1 MIMKNFALL
10 SLFVLC
16 ALWADAQEPASYVNP
31 FIGTTNYGATYP
43 GAVMPHGM
51 VSVVPFN
58 VTPHKG
64 NEYSNTDSWCSNP
77 YVYNNEW
84 MTGFTHVNLSGVGC
98 PDLGSI
104 IVMPTTG
111 ELNVD
116 VNEYGTTISNE
127 KARPGYYS
135 TKLNR
140 YNILAEVTATMRS
153 GISRFT
159 FPEGKANILIDL
171 GHGLTNESGAHIKRV
186 SDNEIEGY
194 KLMGTFCYSPQSV
207 MPVYFV
213 VRIKRDN
220 MQSGYWKFQDKL
232 PGARHNW
239 SSTSNTY
246 KLYKRYNKELSGE
259 KIGTYFSFDATE
271 GEQVEV
277 QVGVSYVSIENAR
290 ENLDAEQTNLSFEQ
304 IKKQAYVTWNDEL
317 KVIEVEGGTY
327 DDKVKFYSALYHLL
341 LHPNILQD
349 VNGQYPA
356 MESDAIL
363 SLDNQ
368 DRYTVFSLWDTYR
381 TVHPLISLLY
391 PEKQLDMVRTMV
403 DMYKES
409 GWLPKWEIY
418 GREAHVMEGDPA
430 LIVIADT
437 YRRGLTDFDVET
449 AYEAMLKH
457 ANTVDDHFLRHDN
470 DFYLEHHYIP
480 FLKDYDNSV
489 SQALELYVADYNLA
503 MMANEMGDKATYKK
517 AMQRSLGYRNY
528 FDKEF
533 KLLRPVTEEG
543 KFMEGFDPVQGENFE
558 PVHGFHEG
566 TSWQYSFAV
575 PHDVKGL
582 MRLMGGKN
590 KFVQQLNK
598 CFKDS
603 LFDMSNEPDMGYP
616 YLFNYA
622 SGDEWRTQKQVH
634 DCINRYYKNSP
645 DGLPGNDDT
654 GTLSAWLI
662 YSMMGIYPV
671 CPGDMNYTLSSPVF
685 DKVTIHLNKEIY
697 QKEKIIIE
705 ADRKSVNDIY
715 IKGIEINGS
724 PYNRYF
730 ISHKDLIEL
739 GHIKYKLGAAPKQ

>member
-1 MIMKNFALL
+1 MKNTIFFTLL
-10 SLFVLC
+10 LLC
-16 ALWADAQEPASYVNP
+16 TAFLNAQEPANFVNP

-43 GAVMPHGM
+43 GAVLPHGM

-104 IVMPTTG
+104 MVMPTTG

-116 VNEYGTTISNE
+116 VNEYGTTLSDQ
-127 KARPGYYS
+127 KALPGYYS
-135 TKLNR
+135 TTLNR
-140 YNILAEVTATMRS
+140 YKIKAEVSATMRS

-159 FPEGKANILIDL
+159 FPEGKANILLDL

-186 SDNEIEGY
+186 SENEIEGY
-194 KLMGTFCYSPQSV
+194 KLMGTFCYRPQSV
-207 MPVYFV
+207 LPVYFV
-213 VRIKRDN
+213 VRINRND
-220 MQSGYWKFQDKL
+220 MQSGYWKFHNKL
-232 PGARHNW
+232 PGARHEF
-239 SSTSNTY
+239 SPTSNTY
-246 KLYKRYNKELSGE
+246 KLYKKYNKELSGE
-259 KIGTYFSFDATE
+259 KIGAYFSFDAE
-271 GEQVEV
+271 AGEQVEV

-304 IKKQAYVTWNDEL
+304 IKAKAFNTWNDEL
-317 KVIEVEGGTY
+317 KVIEVEGGTH
-327 DDKVKFYSALYHLL
+327 DDKVKFYTALYHLL

-363 SLDNQ
+363 STDGTN
-368 DRYTVFSLWDTYR
+368 RYTVFSLWDTYR
-381 TVHPLISLLY
+381 TVHPLLSLLY
-391 PEKQLDMVRTMV
+391 PQKQLDMVRNMV
-403 DMYKES
+403 DMYKEG

-437 YRRGLTDFDVET
+437 YLRGLTDFDVET

-457 ANTVDDHFLRHDN
+457 ANTTEGNLIRHDN
-470 DFYLEHHYIP
+470 AFYLKNHYIP
-480 FLKDYDNSV
+480 FLKDFDNSV

-503 MMANEMGDKATYKK
+503 LMADAMEDKATYKK
-517 AMQRSLGYRNY
+517 AIQRSMGYRKY
-528 FDKEF
+528 FDKNH
-533 KLLRPVTEEG
+533 KLLRPVKENG
-543 KFMEGFDPVQGENFE
+543 QFMEGFDPLQGENFK

-575 PHDVKGL
+575 PHDMKGL
-582 MRLMGGKN
+582 MRLMGGKT
-590 KFVQQLNK
+590 KFVHQLNK

-622 SGDEWRTQKQVH
+622 TGSEWRTQKQVN
-634 DCINRYYKNSP
+634 DCINRYFKNTP

-671 CPGDMNYTLSSPVF
+671 CPGDMNYTITSPVF
-685 DKVTIHLNKEIY
+685 DKVTIHLDQSIY
-697 QKEKIIIE
+697 QQPSIILE
-705 ADRKSVNDIY
+705 ADRKSKDDIY
-715 IKGIEINGS
+715 IRSMELNGK

-730 ISHKDLIEL
+730 IHHQDLIKQ
-739 GHIKYKLGAAPKQ
+739 GHLKFKLGSAPKQ

>member
-1 MIMKNFALL
+1 MNKFISF
-10 SLFVLC
+10 LFVVLS
-16 ALWADAQEPASYVNP
+16 AAVLRAQAPATYVNP

-43 GAVMPHGM
+43 GAVVPHGM

-98 PDLGSI
+98 PELGSI
-104 IVMPTTG
+104 VVMPTSG

-116 VNEYGTTISNE
+116 VDQYGTTLSDE
-127 KARPGYYS
+127 KAYPGFYS
-135 TKLNR
+135 AKLNR
-140 YNILAEVTATMRS
+140 YNIDAEVTATMRS

-159 FPEGKANILIDL
+159 FPEGKANILVDL

-186 SDNEIEGY
+186 SENEIEGY
-194 KLMGTFCYSPQSV
+194 KLMGTFCYNPQAV

-213 VRIKRDN
+213 VRIKRDAL
-220 MQSGYWKFQDKL
+220 QSGYWKFQQRL
-232 PGARHNW
+232 AGARHNW
-239 SSTSNTY
+239 SATSDTY
-246 KLYKRYNKELSGE
+246 KLYTKYNKELSGE
-259 KIGTYFSFDATE
+259 KIGAYFSFDAE
-271 GEQVEV
+271 AGEQVEV

-304 IKKQAYVTWNDEL
+304 IKEQAFNTWNDAL
-317 KVIEVEGGTY
+317 KVIEVEGGSD
-327 DDKVKFYSALYHLL
+327 DDKTMFYTALYHLL
-341 LHPNILQD
+341 LHPNVLQD

-363 SLDNQ
+363 SVDNQ
-368 DRYTVFSLWDTYR
+368 NRYTVFSLWDTYR

-391 PEKQLDMVRTMV
+391 PNKQLDMVRSMV

-418 GREAHVMEGDPA
+418 SRESHVMEGDPA

-457 ANTVDDHFLRHDN
+457 ANTTDGNFIRHDN
-470 DFYLEHHYIP
+470 AFYLENHYIP

-503 MMANEMGDKATYKK
+503 LMANEMGDKATYKK
-517 AMQRSLGYRNY
+517 AYQRSMGYKKY
-528 FDKEF
+528 FDKDH
-533 KLLRPVTEEG
+533 KLLRPLEKDG
-543 KFMEGFDPVQGENFE
+543 SFMEGFDPLQGENFK

-575 PHDVKGL
+575 PHDIKGL
-582 MRLMGGKN
+582 TRLMGGKH
-590 KFVQQLNK
+590 KFVHQLNK
-598 CFKDS
+598 CFRDS

-622 SGDEWRTQKQVH
+622 DGEEWRTQKQVH
-634 DCINRYYKNSP
+634 DCIRRYYKNAP

-685 DKVTIHLNKEIY
+685 DKVTIHLNKDVY
-697 QKEKIIIE
+697 QQDKIVIE
-705 ADRKSVNDIY
+705 ADRKSPNDIY
-715 IKGIEINGS
+715 IKDIEVNNR

-730 ISHKDLIEL
+730 ITHQDLIKL
-739 GHIKYKLGAAPKQ
+739 GHIKYKLGATPKL

>member
-1 MIMKNFALL
+1 MKNIAFL
-10 SLFVLC
+10 SLIMFLSTSVFS
-16 ALWADAQEPASYVNP
+16 QEPATLVNP

-43 GAVMPHGM
+43 GAVVPHGM

-64 NEYSNTDSWCSNP
+64 NEYSNTNSWCSNP
-77 YVYNNEW
+77 YVYNNKW

-127 KARPGYYS
+127 KAIPGCYS
-135 TKLNR
+135 TKLDR
-140 YNILAEVTATMRS
+140 YNIKAEVTATTRS
-153 GISRFT
+153 GLSRFT
-159 FPEGKANILIDL
+159 FPEGKANILLDL

-186 SDNEIEGY
+186 SENEIEGY
-194 KLMGTFCYSPQSV
+194 KLLGTFCYNSHAV

-220 MQSGYWKFQDKL
+220 MESGYWKFQNKL

-239 SSTSNTY
+239 SSTSDTY
-246 KLYKRYNKELSGE
+246 KLYTKYNKELSGE
-259 KIGTYFSFDATE
+259 KIGTYFSFDAHE

-277 QVGVSYVSIENAR
+277 QVGVSYVSIDNAR

-304 IKKQAYVTWNDEL
+304 IKQNAFDYWNTEL
-317 KVIEVEGGTY
+317 KVVEVEGGTK
-327 DDKVKFYSALYHLL
+327 DDKVMFYTALYHLL

-356 MESDAIL
+356 MESNAIL
-363 SLDNQ
+363 NVDNEE
-368 DRYTVFSLWDTYR
+368 RYTVFSLWDTYR
-381 TVHPLISLLY
+381 TVHPLMSLLY
-391 PEKQLDMVRTMV
+391 PDKQLNMVRSMV

-418 GREAHVMEGDPA
+418 GRESHVMEGDPA
-430 LIVIADT
+430 LVVIADT

-457 ANTVDDHFLRHDN
+457 ANTIEDNFIRHDN
-470 DFYLEHHYIP
+470 EFYLKEHYIP
-480 FLKDYDNSV
+480 FVKDYDNSV
-489 SQALELYVADYNLA
+489 SQALELYVADYNLSL
-503 MMANEMGDKATYKK
+503 MAGAMGDKATQKK
-517 AMQRSLGYRNY
+517 AYQRSLGYRKY
-528 FDKEF
+528 FDKDYN
-533 KLLRPVTEEG
+533 LLRPVTEDG
-543 KFMEGFDPVQGENFE
+543 KYMEGFDPVQGENFQ

-582 MRLMGGKN
+582 MRQMGGKN

-603 LFDMSNEPDMGYP
+603 LFDMSNEPDMAYP
-616 YLFNYA
+616 FLFNYA
-622 SGDEWRTQKQVH
+622 SGSEWRTQKQVH
-634 DCINRYYKNSP
+634 DCIRRYYKNSP

-685 DKVTIHLNKEIY
+685 DKITIHLNKDIY
-697 QKEKIIIE
+697 NKEQIVIE
-705 ADRKSVNDIY
+705 AQRRSADDIY
-715 IKGIEINGS
+715 IKEIKINDR

-730 ISHKDLIEL
+730 ISHKDLIEN
-739 GHIKYKLGAAPKQ
+739 GNVKFKLGSSPK

>member
-1 MIMKNFALL
+1 MKNTVFFSLL
-10 SLFVLC
+10 LLC
-16 ALWADAQEPASYVNP
+16 AGLLKAQEPARLVNP
-31 FIGTTNYGATYP
+31 FIGSTHYGATHP

-58 VTPHKG
+58 VTPDKG

-77 YVYNNEW
+77 YVYNNNW

-111 ELNVD
+111 KLNVD
-116 VNEYGTTISNE
+116 VKEYGTTLSDQIAE
-127 KARPGYYS
+127 PGYYS
-135 TKLNR
+135 TILNR
-140 YNILAEVTATMRS
+140 YKIKAEVSATVRS

-159 FPEGKANILIDL
+159 FPEGKANILLDL

-186 SDNEIEGY
+186 AENEIEGY
-194 KLMGTFCYSPQSV
+194 KLMGTFCYRPQAV
-207 MPVYFV
+207 FPVYFV

-220 MQSGYWKFQDKL
+220 LQSGYWKFHDKL
-232 PGARHNW
+232 AGARHDW
-239 SSTSNTY
+239 SPSSNSY
-246 KLYKRYNKELSGE
+246 KLYTKYNKELSGE
-259 KIGTYFSFDATE
+259 KIGAYFSFDAKAD
-271 GEQVEV
+271 EQVEV

-290 ENLDAEQTNLSFEQ
+290 ENLDAEQGKLSFEQ
-304 IKKQAYVTWNDEL
+304 IKAQAFDTWNDAL
-317 KVIEVEGGTY
+317 KVIEVEGGTR
-327 DDKVKFYSALYHLL
+327 DDKVKFYTALYHLL

-356 MESDAIL
+356 MESDAVL
-363 SLDNQ
+363 SAGDNN
-368 DRYTVFSLWDTYR
+368 RYTVFSLWDTYR
-381 TVHPLISLLY
+381 TVHPLMALLY
-391 PEKQLDMVRTMV
+391 PRKQLDMVRNMV

-409 GWLPKWEIY
+409 GLLPKWEIY
-418 GREAHVMEGDPA
+418 GREADVMEGDPA

-437 YRRGLTDFDVET
+437 YLRGLTDFDVKT

-457 ANTVDDHFLRHDN
+457 ANNTEDNLIRHDN
-470 DFYLEHHYIP
+470 AFYLKHHYIP

-503 MMANEMGDKATYKK
+503 LMAGAMGDKVNYKK
-517 AMQRSLGYRNY
+517 AYERSLGYRKY
-528 FDKEF
+528 FDKDYD
-533 KLLRPVTEEG
+533 LLRPVTEDG
-543 KFMEGFDPVQGENFE
+543 KFMEGFDPVQGENFK

-575 PHDVKGL
+575 PHDIKGL
-582 MRLMGGKN
+582 MRLMGGKTT
-590 KFVQQLNK
+590 FVRQLNK
-598 CFKDS
+598 CFNDS

-616 YLFNYA
+616 YLYNYA
-622 SGDEWRTQKQVH
+622 AGEEWRTQQRVY
-634 DCINRYYKNSP
+634 DCIKRYFKNTP

-685 DKVTIHLNKEIY
+685 DKVTIHLDESIYNKPSIV
-697 QKEKIIIE
+697 IE
-705 ADRKSVNDIY
+705 AERQSEKDIY
-715 IKGIEINGS
+715 INAIELDGK
-724 PYNRYF
+724 PYKHYF
-730 ISHKDLIEL
+730 IRHQDLIEK
-739 GHIKYKLGAAPKQ
+739 GHLIYKLGSTPKQ